1 MSGNRERI
9 NTGGSMTSPHR
20 RPHRERRPRTFSN
33 SSVDSGIS
41 KQHAP
46 STTDTSYTL
55 RERTSTIESLAL
67 IADHEGEHDL
77 DLHGGQKHNFYLTT
91 RRRKIVNWIERQVVP
106 IPRRLKK
113 TAEPVHFI
121 SGLEM
126 VLYGTSSAAD
136 AVLLM
141 GLKPPRY
148 LWYMWSGSFC
158 DVIQLGFDY
167 MLHKFLNVQD
177 PTICW
182 TLSFVMSVVFRH
194 TSHRYL
200 VFGDYV
206 GGYWVSLIRMYAG
219 YSIIIVLS
227 TVVNLCLTRL
237 TELSHYL
244 AWFITIFW
252 SGIANYFILKRL
264 WGLGGPSVNTTS

>member
-1 MSGNRERI
+1 
-9 NTGGSMTSPHR
+9 MTSPHR
-20 RPHRERRPRTFSN
+20 RSHRERRPRTFSN
-33 SSVDSGIS
+33 GSVDSGIS
-41 KQHAP
+41 KHHPP
-46 STTDTSYTL
+46 STNETSFSL
-55 RERTSTIESLAL
+55 RERTNTIESLAL
-67 IADHEGEHDL
+67 IADHEGENDL
-77 DLHGGQKHNFYLTT
+77 DLHGGHKHNRYLTT
-91 RRRKIVNWIERQVVP
+91 RRRKIVNWIERQTVP
-106 IPRRLKK
+106 IPRQLKK
-113 TAEPVHFI
+113 SPEPVHFI

-136 AVLLM
+136 SVLLL

-158 DVIQLGFDY
+158 DVIQLAFDY

-182 TLSFVMSVVFRH
+182 TTSFVMSVVFRH
-194 TSHRYL
+194 SSHRYL

-252 SGIANYFILKRL
+252 SGITNYFILKRL
-264 WGLGGPSVNTTS
+264 WGLGGQSVTSAS